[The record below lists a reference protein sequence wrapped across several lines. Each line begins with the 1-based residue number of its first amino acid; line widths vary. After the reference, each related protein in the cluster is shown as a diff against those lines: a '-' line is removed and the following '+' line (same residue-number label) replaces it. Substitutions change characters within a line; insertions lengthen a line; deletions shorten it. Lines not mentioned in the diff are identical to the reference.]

1 MKDKIYK
8 PNEFAKL
15 LGVSVR
21 CLQRWDNDGKLT
33 AFRSPTN
40 RRFYTHTQY
49 LNYMGI
55 GDTSNNVNSRKIV
68 IYARVSS
75 RSQKDDLNNQIEF
88 LKTFANAK
96 GLIVD
101 NIISDIASG
110 LNFNRKNWNQLL
122 LDCQENKIK
131 TIIIAHKD
139 RFVRFGFDWFSNYL
153 KSLGVNIIIVNNDK
167 LSPEEELVQDLI
179 SIIHVFSDRIYG
191 LRKYNKEIKLDKEL
205 DVKNI

>member
-55 GDTSNNVNSRKIV
+55 GDTSNDVNSRKTV
-68 IYARVSS
+68 IYVRVSS
-75 RSQKDDLNNQIEF
+75 RNQKDNLNNQIEF

-131 TIIIAHKD
+131 TIIITNKD

-191 LRKYNKEIKLDKEL
+191 LRKYNKENKLDKEL